1 MAHGGSVCLRRL
13 AAGER
18 ALEVQFHRLLANP
31 KVTVAKLIAGWSQ
44 ETAPAAAGR
53 HVLGIQDGSEINF
66 QTSNG
71 RNRGLG
77 LIGKGVGRGLLL
89 HPMIAV
95 DAETGECLGLV
106 GGNLWTRPV
115 DAVANRGG
123 KAKQNNARRPLS
135 EKESRY
141 WIETAQAAKTTLS
154 EATVVTMIAD
164 READIY
170 RLWASVPGE
179 KVHVL
184 GRIFRDRPLLGGG
197 TTTTVAQNW
206 PARGTRKITIRERE
220 DRLERDAILQMRFGE
235 VTILRPQTAR
245 EPDLPKQ
252 VTLTLIELTE
262 IDPPEGV
269 EPLLWRLLTTH
280 TVTEGDMAWQIVDW
294 YRRRWTIEQLFRILK
309 KQGLQIED
317 SQIDTADR
325 LLKLVAIATRAAV
338 IILQLVQARD
348 GQSFLP
354 APLIFDSSEI
364 AVLDAINASTYAGKT
379 PLQRNPHPSRSLAW
393 AAWLVGRLG
402 GWDGYPSS
410 RPPGP
415 ITFKNGL
422 DTLRTLAL
430 GWALRNVCM
439 P

>member
-1 MAHGGSVCLRRL
+1 M
-13 AAGER
+13 
-18 ALEVQFHRLLANP
+18 
-31 KVTVAKLIAGWSQ
+31 AKLIAGWSQ

-135 EKESRY
+135 EKESRH
-141 WIETAQAAKTTLS
+141 WIETAEAAKTTLS
-154 EATVVTMIAD
+154 EATMVTMIAD

-170 RLWASVPGE
+170 QLWASIPAE

-197 TTTTVAQNW
+197 TTSTAAQNW
-206 PARGTRKITIRERE
+206 PARSTRKITIRERE
-220 DRLERDAILQMRFGE
+220 DRRERDATLQMRFGE

-252 VTLTLIELTE
+252 VMLTLIELTE

-269 EPLLWRLLTTH
+269 EPLHWRLLTTH
-280 TVTEGDMAWQIVDW
+280 TVTEDDMAWQIVDW

-317 SQIDTADR
+317 SQIDTANR

-364 AVLDAINASTYAGKT
+364 SVLDAINASTYAGKT

>member
-1 MAHGGSVCLRRL
+1 MAHVGSVCLRRL

-18 ALEVQFHRLLANP
+18 ALEVQFHRFLANP

-44 ETAPAAAGR
+44 ETASAAAGR

-66 QTSNG
+66 QTRNG
-71 RNRGLG
+71 RDRGLG

-115 DAVANRGG
+115 DAAVNRNG
-123 KAKQNNARRPLS
+123 KPKQNNARRPLS

-141 WIETAQAAKTTLS
+141 WIETAQAAKATLS
-154 EATVVTMIAD
+154 EATMVTMIAD

-170 RLWASVPGE
+170 QLWASVPGP

-197 TTTTVAQNW
+197 TIMTAAQTW
-206 PARGTRKITIRERE
+206 PVRGTREITIRERE
-220 DRLERDAILQMRFGE
+220 NRLGRDAALQIRFGE

-262 IDPPEGV
+262 PDPPEGAD
-269 EPLLWRLLTTH
+269 PLHWRLLTTH
-280 TVTEGDMAWQIVDW
+280 CVTEANTAWQVVDW
-294 YRRRWTIEQLFRILK
+294 YRRRWVIEQLFRTLK
-309 KQGLQIED
+309 KQGLQVED
-317 SQIDTADR
+317 SQIDTAER
-325 LLKLVAIATRAAV
+325 LLKLVTIAARAAV

-348 GQSFLP
+348 GQSLLP

-364 AVLDAINASTYAGKT
+364 AVLDAISTSKYAGKT
-379 PLQRNPHPSRSLAW
+379 ALQRNPHPIRSLAW
-393 AAWLVGRLG
+393 AAWIVGRLG

-415 ITFKNGL
+415 VTFKNGL
-422 DTLRTLAL
+422 DTLRTLAQ
-430 GWALRNVCM
+430 GWALRDVCM

>member
-1 MAHGGSVCLRRL
+1 
-13 AAGER
+13 
-18 ALEVQFHRLLANP
+18 
-31 KVTVAKLIAGWSQ
+31 
-44 ETAPAAAGR
+44 
-53 HVLGIQDGSEINF
+53 
-66 QTSNG
+66 
-71 RNRGLG
+71 
-77 LIGKGVGRGLLL
+77 
-89 HPMIAV
+89 MIAV

-115 DAVANRGG
+115 DAVANWGG

-135 EKESRY
+135 EKESRH
-141 WIETAQAAKTTLS
+141 WIETAEAAKTTLS
-154 EATVVTMIAD
+154 EATMVTMIAD

-170 RLWASVPGE
+170 QLWASIPAE

-197 TTTTVAQNW
+197 TTSTAAQNW
-206 PARGTRKITIRERE
+206 PARSTRKITIRERE
-220 DRLERDAILQMRFGE
+220 DRRERDATLQMRFGE

-252 VTLTLIELTE
+252 VMLTLIELTE

-269 EPLLWRLLTTH
+269 EPLHWRLLTTH
-280 TVTEGDMAWQIVDW
+280 TVTEDDMAWQIVDW

-317 SQIDTADR
+317 SQIDTANR

-364 AVLDAINASTYAGKT
+364 SVLDAINASTYAGKT